1 MKNIDLMESQA
12 ALSKRPHLFI
22 PVKPEIKSEPPEF
35 QATNIPFLA
44 NVPETAMTKLM
55 GKAKTLRFL
64 RKEIFESEGSR
75 ADMVSVIF
83 SGDVQI
89 VCGDEWKY
97 KEINFQ
103 IPETRAGSGRIA
115 LLTDEMR
122 SVSVINLEKV
132 LFAVIS
138 KWDFKEWLSRYPELK
153 FVFL

>member
-1 MKNIDLMESQA
+1 MKNIDLMDSQA
-12 ALSKRPHLFI
+12 AINKRPHQFI
-22 PVKPEIKSEPPEF
+22 PVKPESPEF
-35 QATNIPFLA
+35 QATNVPFLA
-44 NVPETAMTKLM
+44 NVPETALAKLM
-55 GKAKTLRFL
+55 DKTKTLRFL
-64 RKEIFESEGSR
+64 RKEVFESESRR

-103 IPETRAGSGRIA
+103 IPEIRSGSGRIA
-115 LLTDEMR
+115 LLTDELR
-122 SVSVINLEKV
+122 SVSVIYLEKV

-138 KWDFKEWLSRYPELK
+138 KWEFKEWLSRYPELK